1 MRLVDSFSEHTVHT
15 YHVQRSV
22 LNTELGQRCVES
34 GPCLQGAGNEAEGNQ
49 LLMAIRDARVE
60 RGGLGIQR

>member
-1 MRLVDSFSEHTVHT
+1 M
-15 YHVQRSV
+15 
-22 LNTELGQRCVES
+22 ES

-60 RGGLGIQR
+60 HGGLGIQR